1 MIYVLAG
8 CKRSGKD
15 TTFQILKTEWESKG
29 YRVAQFAF
37 ADALREVCSIVFG
50 YTQSDFMDND
60 RKESLPSPILGA
72 DFTPRRA
79 LQFVGTDLFRKQVD
93 SDVWVRVGLARISQL
108 ARENDVVVVTDA
120 RFENELRAAKLVG
133 EESICI
139 FVARPD
145 HRPRVCTHE
154 SERFV
159 QELEEN
165 FVRNRESKGGDDAAL
180 NTLFDYVL
188 FNEDLSSLKRTL
200 LETFPEPRAHFFI
213 NS

>member
-37 ADALREVCSIVFG
+37 ADALREVCSVVFG
-50 YTQSDFMDND
+50 YTQSDFMDDD

-72 DFTPRRA
+72 GWTPRRA
-79 LQFVGTDLFRKQVD
+79 LQFVGTDLFRNQVD
-93 SDVWVRVGLARISQL
+93 SDVWVHVGLARIEQL
-108 ARENDVVVVTDA
+108 ARDHDVVVVTDA
-120 RFENELRAAKLVG
+120 RFENELRAVKSVVG
-133 EESICI
+133 KRCLSI

-145 HRPRVCTHE
+145 HMPRVCMHE

-165 FVRNRESKGGDDAAL
+165 FVRIREGDAAL
-180 NTLFDYVL
+180 FLKGTCFDFVL
-188 FNEDLSSLKRTL
+188 FNEGLSSLKRTL
-200 LETFPEPRAHFFI
+200 LETFPEPGVHFFD
-213 NS
+213 NV